1 MITLSALLIEG
12 RYDSVVTSLSNQLF
26 KVFKDSH
33 RAITE
38 DGQFAGERIYF
49 KSKEEAPNIMGSD
62 FAHIWFQEVENE
74 TIPLEFYIE
83 LRVMWVDGLNIKTY
97 NVNHV
102 TGELYNATTPY
113 SDEPPL
119 ISIYITADPADAPN
133 CYNQIAMLL
142 RDTLRHE
149 IEHIT
154 QSGWNVKSSKYIKSD
169 QARRAKINSGELER
183 YQYYLLPKEIPAM
196 IQGMYT
202 YAKKTKTPL
211 AQVIQTN
218 FDNEGI
224 EPKHQE
230 KIRGVWRKY
239 IQKLGINQTI

>member
-12 RYDSVVTSLSNQLF
+12 RYDSVVTNLSNQLF
-26 KVFKDSH
+26 KVFKDSY
-33 RAITE
+33 RAVSE
-38 DGQFAGERIYF
+38 NGQFGGEQIYF
-49 KSKEEAPNIMGSD
+49 KSASDAPAIASSNFS
-62 FAHIWFQEVENE
+62 HIWFQEVENE

-83 LRVMWVDGLNIKTY
+83 LRVMWVDGLNIKSY
-97 NVNHV
+97 NVKHV
-102 TGELYNATTPY
+102 NGELYNATTPY
-113 SDEPPL
+113 GDEPPL
-119 ISIYITADPADAPN
+119 ISVYITADPADAPS

-154 QSGWNVKSSKYIKSD
+154 QSGWNVKSGKYIKSD
-169 QARRAKINSGELER
+169 QSRRAKINSGEIAR

-211 AQVIQTN
+211 AQVIQSN
-218 FDNEGI
+218 FEHENIQLTDR
-224 EPKHQE
+224 E
-230 KIRGVWRKY
+230 KILKVWRKY
-239 IQKLGINQTI
+239 IQKLGINQNI

>member
-12 RYDSVVTSLSNQLF
+12 RYDSVVTNLSNQLF
-26 KVFKDSH
+26 KVFKDSY
-33 RAITE
+33 RAVSE
-38 DGQFAGERIYF
+38 NGQFAGERIYF
-49 KSKEEAPNIMGSD
+49 KSKEEAPEIMGSD
-62 FAHIWFQEVENE
+62 FSHIWFQEVENE

-83 LRVMWVDGLNIKTY
+83 LRVMWVDGLNVKSY
-97 NVNHV
+97 SVRQVN
-102 TGELYNATTPY
+102 GELYNATTPY

-119 ISIYITADPADAPN
+119 LSVYITADPADVPN

-154 QSGWNVKSSKYIKSD
+154 QSGWNVKSGKYIKSD
-169 QARRAKINSGELER
+169 QAKRKKISTGQIDR

-211 AQVIQTN
+211 AQVIQSN
-218 FDNEGI
+218 FEHENIQPSD
-224 EPKHQE
+224 QE
-230 KIRGVWRKY
+230 KILKVWRKY
-239 IQKLGINQTI
+239 LQKLGINQNI

>member
-26 KVFKDSH
+26 KVFKDSY

-38 DGQFAGERIYF
+38 DGQFAGEQIYF

-224 EPKHQE
+224 DPKHQE